1 MELKTTDNN
10 CGNYKVDS
18 NHLLNLQQIA
28 NIKISNLSLEENSNL
43 LVFPDSFNECKD
55 KIYDESI
62 FSLQGENLTTSNIMG
77 FVGINN
83 SELTI
88 QSRFAKNDKDYFLH
102 YMLQKVF
109 SINLF
114 DLKHSSSQENIFDFL
129 LYLFPFYLKKAL
141 NQGLYKEYKQNS
153 YNNTN
158 IKGAI
163 DVNKHLNHNTPFNG
177 KIAYK
182 VREHRYDNKITQLI
196 RHTIELIQRHRFA
209 SQILTTDSDT
219 NNFKKQIIQAT
230 PSYDYNQRREVINKN
245 TRPIIHPYYSE
256 YKGLQQIC
264 LKILRYDGLKF
275 GKEKDKIYGLLFD
288 GAWLWEEYLFT
299 ILKDCGF
306 KHPDAVK
313 RKNPIY
319 LFQNPPRKDYYP
331 RYPDYWQDNFILD
344 AKYKRLNERKIDRND
359 MHQIISYMYVKK
371 AKLGG
376 LIFPIEEQ
384 KDSKNSEVGRLEGY
398 GGNIK
403 IWSLT
408 IADEKTDFKN
418 FCDRMIE
425 NENELKNIMME
436 EKALSDNNV

>member
-28 NIKISNLSLEENSNL
+28 NVKISNLSIDENPNL
-43 LVFPDSFNECKD
+43 LIFPGCFNKCKD

-62 FSLQGENLTTSNIMG
+62 FSLQGEKLTTNNVMG
-77 FVGINN
+77 FVGINE

-153 YNNTN
+153 YNNAN
-158 IKGAI
+158 VRGSI
-163 DVNKHLNHNTPFNG
+163 DVNKHLKYNTPFNG

-182 VREHRYDNKITQLI
+182 VREHRYDNKITQLV
-196 RHTIELIQRHRFA
+196 RHTIELIKKHKFA

-219 NNFKKQIIQAT
+219 YNFTKQVIQAT
-230 PSYDYNQRREVINKN
+230 PSYNYNQRREVINKN
-245 TRPIIHPYYSE
+245 IRPIIHPYYSE

-264 LKILRYDGLKF
+264 LKILRYEGLKF
-275 GKEKDKIYGLLFD
+275 GQENDKIYGLLFD
-288 GAWLWEEYLFT
+288 GAWLWEEYLNT

-306 KHPDAVK
+306 KHPLNKESRGA
-313 RKNPIY
+313 IY
-319 LFQNPPRKDYYP
+319 LFREPKSYK
-331 RYPDYWQDNFILD
+331 RYPDFWRENFILD
-344 AKYKRLNERKIDRND
+344 AKYKRLNEKKVDRND
-359 MHQIISYMYVKK
+359 MHQIISYMFVKK

-376 LIFPIEEQ
+376 FVFPIEEHKNQ
-384 KDSKNSEVGRLEGY
+384 GNKDIGKLDGY
-398 GGNIK
+398 GGTVK

-408 IADEKTDFKN
+408 ISDEKTDFKN
-418 FCDRMIE
+418 FCNKMIE
-425 NENELKNIMME
+425 NENELKNIILKD
-436 EKALSDNNV
+436 KALSDNILYMS